1 MKRKL
6 FAVVL
11 IVLSFFTLAGCTDE
25 TEELSWKD
33 LFQVT
38 YTRIEES
45 EFDNVYDELD
55 ALLNGTYVFPAHEY
69 EIKNITNDVLRNCRA
84 VFQVTF
90 RYSDDSFEYDWS
102 VGTLQQGETK
112 VLNQTDGLIELKIE
126 EAGYDKTKTW
136 EHELIKIE
144 YEY

>member
-6 FAVVL
+6 FTAVL
-11 IVLSFFTLAGCTDE
+11 IVLSFFTLAGCTDK
-25 TEELSWKD
+25 TEELTWKD

-45 EFDNVYDELD
+45 KFDNVYDELD

-69 EIKNITNDVLRNCRA
+69 KITNTTNDVLKNCRA
-84 VFQVTF
+84 IFQVSLP
-90 RYSDDSFEYDWS
+90 YGDSFEYDSWI
-102 VGTLQQGETK
+102 GTLQQGETK
-112 VLNQTDGLIELKIE
+112 VRTESDTGVELEIEA
-126 EAGYDKTKTW
+126 AGYEVTDDW
-136 EHELIKIE
+136 ELELLRIE